1 MKLKGGYA
9 MLNEGLT
16 AGNKNSHAIFAREL
30 NVEEGVGFEPT
41 RLLHLL
47 HFEGS

>member
-1 MKLKGGYA
+1 

-16 AGNKNSHAIFAREL
+16 AGNENPHARYAREL
-30 NVEEGVGFEPT
+30 QLEEGVGFEPT